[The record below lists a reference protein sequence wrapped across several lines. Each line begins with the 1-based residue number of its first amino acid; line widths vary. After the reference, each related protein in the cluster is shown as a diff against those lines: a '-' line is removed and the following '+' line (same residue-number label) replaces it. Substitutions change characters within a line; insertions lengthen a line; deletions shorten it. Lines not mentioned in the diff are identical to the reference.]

1 MNIIDTLMQLDWTRA
16 VRFWL
21 LVLAGVALLETA
33 VLLRRGVKMKATEE
47 HHDA

>member
-21 LVLAGVALLETA
+21 LVLAGVALLEAA
-33 VLLRRGVKMKATEE
+33 VLLRRGVKMKATKEN
-47 HHDA
+47 HDA